1 MNIIIP
7 QIIAKKLI
15 LKCISSLSSNILLSY
30 NFYYFITSNTSND
43 YQNYQQEIISTDLA
57 NKLLISSSLIKDIIK
72 KYHFDSNI
80 NNISIETIIKNYN
93 EQVKIE
99 VVPDEEFNIISHIQ
113 NNSIITN
120 IPEPVKIA
128 IGSTLEIIDKIN
140 GILERIHLKIKSHS
154 NSFIKYIKKL
164 DIKNEVE
171 ILINYDKIFE
181 KRLNLLFEIIKI
193 YNYVIK

>member
-140 GILERIHLKIKSHS
+140 GILEIIHLKINSHS

>member
-15 LKCISSLSSNILLSY
+15 LKCIGSLSSNILLSY
-30 NFYYFITSNTSND
+30 NFYYFITSNRLND

-140 GILERIHLKIKSHS
+140 GILEIIHLKIKSHS

-171 ILINYDKIFE
+171 ILINYDKIFD

-193 YNYVIK
+193 YNYVIN

>member
-7 QIIAKKLI
+7 QIIAKEI
-15 LKCISSLSSNILLSY
+15 IFKCIGSLSSNILSSY
-30 NFYYFITSNTSND
+30 NFYYFIISNTSND

-99 VVPDEEFNIISHIQ
+99 VLQDEEFNIISHIQ

-120 IPEPVKIA
+120 IPEPVKIS
-128 IGSTLEIIDKIN
+128 IGSTLEIIEKIN
-140 GILERIHLKIKSHS
+140 SILELIHLKIKSHS
-154 NSFIKYIKKL
+154 NSFIKYIKKI

-193 YNYVIK
+193 YNHVIK

>member
-7 QIIAKKLI
+7 QIIAKEII
-15 LKCISSLSSNILLSY
+15 LKCIGSLSSNILSSY
-30 NFYYFITSNTSND
+30 NFYYFIISNTSND

-93 EQVKIE
+93 EQVKID
-99 VVPDEEFNIISHIQ
+99 VLQDDEFNIISHIQ

-120 IPEPVKIA
+120 IPEPVKIS
-128 IGSTLEIIDKIN
+128 IGSTLEIIEKIN
-140 GILERIHLKIKSHS
+140 GILELIHLKIKSHS
-154 NSFIKYIKKL
+154 NSFIKYIKKI
-164 DIKNEVE
+164 DIKNEVD

-181 KRLNLLFEIIKI
+181 KRLNLLFEIIRI
-193 YNYVIK
+193 YNNVIK